1 MYENW
6 LAERSFAFDA
16 SGIRKVFDLG
26 AKLVNPIN
34 LSIGQPD
41 FDVPEN
47 VRQAACEAIMSRKN
61 GYSPT
66 QGIPQLREK
75 IQKQVDAQYAHAD
88 RQVFISSGTSGGL
101 LLVILAMVNPGD
113 EVIMFDPH
121 FVMYSSLVKM
131 VGAKPVFVDT
141 YPDFQLDV
149 NKVKD
154 AITDKTKMILFNSP
168 CNPTG
173 AVANEQ
179 AVKDMAEL
187 AKEKNIPLVSDEIY
201 RFFCYD
207 TQFVSPA
214 KYNDQTIVLDG
225 FSKCYG
231 MPGWRIGFVHGPQEI
246 IQTLLKFQQY
256 SFVCAPHPFQAA
268 SVLALDTDMTE
279 QINAYRRKRDIIYDG
294 LKDTFDIVKPGGA
307 FYAFPRAPWGTSEEF
322 VNTVIT
328 KYNTLVIPGNVF
340 SVKNGNFRI
349 SFAASDET
357 LHRGVETLCKAA
369 KEK

>member
-1 MYENW
+1 MYEHW
-6 LAERSFAFDA
+6 LANRAFSFDA

-47 VRQAACEAIMSRKN
+47 VRQAACDSIMSRKN

-75 IQKQVDAQYAHAD
+75 LQKQVDAQYSHSD
-88 RQVFISSGTSGGL
+88 RQVIISSGTSGGL

-121 FVMYSSLVKM
+121 FVMYSALVKM

-149 NKVKD
+149 NKVRD

-168 CNPTG
+168 CNPSG

-179 AVKDMAEL
+179 SVKAVAEL
-187 AKEKNIPLVSDEIY
+187 AKEKDIPLVSDEIY

-207 TQFVSPA
+207 GEFVSPA
-214 KYNDQTIVLDG
+214 KYNDQTIVMDG

-231 MPGWRIGFVHGPQEI
+231 MPGWRVGFVHGPQEI
-246 IQTLLKFQQY
+246 MQQLLKFQQY
-256 SFVCAPHPFQAA
+256 SFVCAPHPFQCA
-268 SVLALDTDMTE
+268 SVLALDTDMSG
-279 QINAYRRKRDIIYDG
+279 QIEAYRRKRDIIYDG
-294 LKDTFDIVKPGGA
+294 LKNDFEIVKSGGA
-307 FYAFPRAPWGTSEEF
+307 FYSFPYAPWGTGEEF
-322 VNTVIT
+322 VDKVIK

-340 SVKNGNFRI
+340 SVKNTNFRI

-357 LHRGVETLCKAA
+357 LHRGVEALIKCAHDK
-369 KEK
+369 

>member
-1 MYENW
+1 MYEKW
-6 LAERSFAFDA
+6 LADRSFAFDA

-26 AKLVNPIN
+26 AKLVNPVN

-47 VRQAACEAIMSRKN
+47 VRQAACDAIMSRKN

-66 QGIPQLREK
+66 QGAPLLREK
-75 IQKQVDAQYAHAD
+75 IQKEIDALYGHSD
-88 RQVFISSGTSGGL
+88 RQAFVCSGVSGGL
-101 LLVILAMVNPGD
+101 LLIILAMVNPGD

-131 VGAKPVFVDT
+131 VGATPVFVDT

-173 AVANEQ
+173 AVANLQ
-179 AVKDMAEL
+179 VVKDIAAL
-187 AKEKNIPLVSDEIY
+187 AKEKDIPLVSDEIY

-207 TQFVSPA
+207 SEFVSPA
-214 KYNDQTIVLDG
+214 QYNDQTIVMDG

-231 MPGWRIGFVHGPQEI
+231 MPGWRLGYVHGPQEI

-256 SFVCAPHPFQAA
+256 SFVCAPHPFQIA
-268 SVLALDTDMTE
+268 SVEAMDTDMTA
-279 QINAYRRKRDIIYDG
+279 QIDAYRRKRDIIYNG

-307 FYAFPRAPWGTSEEF
+307 FYAFPKAPWGTADEF

-340 SVKNGNFRI
+340 SVQNTNFRI
-349 SFAASDET
+349 SFAATDET
-357 LHRGVETLCKAA
+357 LYRGVETLCKAA
-369 KEK
+369 KER